1 MRMMVLPVA
10 FAVIAALMMPAD
22 AHAEE
27 PTPAMRAWMKAVSHR
42 LQSEGFSVR
51 SSRVDAEGLT
61 VEATFR
67 RRGEAYPALTSDD
80 ERRSVES
87 R

>member
-1 MRMMVLPVA
+1 MRMVVLPIA
-10 FAVIAALMMPAD
+10 FAIIAALMMPAV
-22 AHAEE
+22 ALAEE

-51 SSRVDAEGLT
+51 SSRVDAQGLT

-67 RRGEAYPALTSDD
+67 RRGAAYPAPTSDG